1 MKKNKLLRRLTAAL
15 LAAVLTLSIALPVF
29 ASDDSDTIYINSVS
43 DLLSLA
49 KSCAYDQWSVGKT
62 VVLQQDLSLEGM
74 FWAPIPS
81 FSGQFKGN
89 GHTISDLTVSGE
101 YSPAGLFGIVEEK
114 GSIESLSV
122 RGVVS
127 VSDTKDT
134 TTGGIVG
141 INHGTLISCQFTGV
155 VTGDSE
161 VGGIVGR
168 NEAEGTIDHCTARAI
183 VTGKSATG
191 GITGYNLGAI
201 TGCTNV
207 GSINT
212 EYQEASLDTD
222 GFTAKM
228 VDYINSRKAS
238 IDSSDNSGSST
249 TNVATDTGG
258 IAGRSSGMILT
269 SVNTGTI
276 GYEHIGYNV
285 GGIVGRTDGLVSG
298 CVNQGRVLGRKD
310 VGGIAGQA
318 EPYRELDLSKDTI
331 RRLRSELDVLRGLVD
346 DTTGVIENSTT
357 SISNSFN
364 AMTSQMDTAI
374 ATARQLDDQASDYGD
389 EVADEID
396 RASTL
401 LADTLTKLEPVMD
414 TGEDAMTKLAEA
426 TGSLKWA
433 IREMAAEMLMA
444 SRALAKTSDS
454 LDKVSDAAADN
465 RDGLHGISNG
475 IKKLLES
482 INTGDDTAASQAI
495 SGILSA
501 YDSLSPDT
509 KSDQNLKNGIEL
521 LKVANSVAS
530 VFTLGSGLSPAMK
543 AVTAG
548 MGLLRTASLLS
559 NDSDI
564 ARATSQIAS
573 AIGTIST
580 ITTQM
585 GGIVGSAAKAVS
597 AADHP
602 ELASALTK
610 TSDALTGMG
619 SITDDIMGSIKD
631 WVGGLDGADDIKSGI
646 ERLRDAS
653 DKLSDGMDDLSDSI
667 DLLKTDAALTS
678 ATLVHTSVA
687 LGQLQDGLGGLT
699 DMMSQ
704 TRDILHWLNQ
714 QDPIKVP
721 RPSAELT
728 NTKDSLFDAV
738 SGLTDKLEDI
748 NSTMRTSSEQ
758 LTAKMRAVTAQ
769 VSVVS
774 NLMLDAVQEISDPG
788 SKTIYEDESEELIAA
803 QSDGKIENSINRGTI
818 DADMNVGGIA
828 GTMGVENLLDPEE
841 DNKDEGTS
849 LLRTSY
855 TVSAVLIGNTNE
867 GSVTAKKD
875 MVGGIVGQEE
885 LGLVTACE
893 SYGDVTGVNQVGG
906 IAGAASAKLRSNWAK
921 CALSGEKY
929 VGGIVGQG
937 SDSDLTDG
945 SLIAINNR
953 ALVSVLAGQQYVGA
967 ISGGQDGSFV
977 GNLFVS
983 DDLQGIDRLS
993 RAGQAEPV
1001 TYETLLA
1008 QEGLPTA
1015 FRKLNLVFK
1024 ADGHTIKKISF
1035 DYGASF
1041 TEADYPEIP
1050 QKEGYY
1056 AEWST
1061 PVLDALHTDTVVNVE
1076 YTSYIPALGSSV
1088 TRENG
1093 RPVFYVDGFFG
1104 GSNAVQV
1111 TQQDITADVRGVTE
1125 QWLLEFTDDGNET
1138 HQIRYLTTGKA
1149 EGKVYVKQADGS
1161 WQRVET
1167 GSFGSYTTFTVT
1179 GTEVEVAFVPSKLPV
1194 WAFCAGGAALLV
1206 LLLLLVKRIRSK
1218 RGPKGGKP
1226 EKEKAPRKEKKGRK
1240 AAVDASAPAD
1250 ELDTPISETDV
1261 P

>member
-1 MKKNKLLRRLTAAL
+1 MKTSNHLLRRLTAAL
-15 LAAVLTLSIALPVF
+15 LAAVLALSIALPVF
-29 ASDDSDTIYINSVS
+29 ASDDGDTIYINSVS

-49 KSCAYDQWSVGKT
+49 RNCAYDQWSVGKT
-62 VVLQQDLSLEGM
+62 VILQKDLSLEGM
-74 FWAPIPS
+74 LWEPIPS

-89 GHTISDLTVSGE
+89 GHTVSDLTITGQ
-101 YSPAGLFGIVEEK
+101 YSPAGLFGIVEEQ

-127 VSDTKDT
+127 VSDSADT

-168 NEAEGTIDHCTARAI
+168 NESEGTIDHSTARAI
-183 VTGKSATG
+183 VTGKSSTG
-191 GITGYNLGAI
+191 GIAGYNLGAI

-212 EYQEASLDTD
+212 EYPEASLDTD

-228 VDYINSRKAS
+228 VDYINNKMAAA
-238 IDSSDNSGSST
+238 DDDATNSV

-276 GYEHIGYNV
+276 GYEHVGYNV

-331 RRLRSELDVLRGLVD
+331 KRLRSELEVLRGLVD
-346 DTTGVIENSTT
+346 DTTGVVENSTT
-357 SISNSFN
+357 SISNSFS

-374 ATARQLDDQASDYGD
+374 AAARQLDDQASDYGD

-414 TGEDAMTKLAEA
+414 TGEDAMTKLTDA
-426 TGSLKWA
+426 TGNLKWA
-433 IREMAAEMLMA
+433 MREMAAEMLMA
-444 SRALAKTSDS
+444 SNALSKTSKG
-454 LDKVSDAAADN
+454 LDKVSDAADDTQKGLKQIS
-465 RDGLHGISNG
+465 DGLAAL
-475 IKKLLES
+475 IKSL
-482 INTGDDTAASQAI
+482 TDGDDSAASQAI
-495 SGILSA
+495 STILTG
-501 YDSLSPDT
+501 YDSLSAEK
-509 KSDQNLKNGIEL
+509 KSDKYLKNGIEL
-521 LKVANSVAS
+521 LKVANSVAG
-530 VFTLGSGLSPAMK
+530 VFTLGSGVAPAMK

-564 ARATSQIAS
+564 ARATSQIAN
-573 AIGTIST
+573 AVGTIGTIA
-580 ITTQM
+580 TQM
-585 GGIVGSAAKAVS
+585 GGIVGSAAKSAT
-597 AADHP
+597 AADRP
-602 ELASALTK
+602 ELAAALTK
-610 TSDALTGMG
+610 ASDALDGMG
-619 SITDDIMGSIKD
+619 SITDQIMAGIKD
-631 WVGGLDGADDIKSGI
+631 WADRADPEGNIQKGLANLST
-646 ERLRDAS
+646 AS
-653 DKLSDGMDDLSDSI
+653 KQLSDAMDDLSDSL

-678 ATLVHTSVA
+678 ATLAHTSVA
-687 LGQLQDGLGGLT
+687 MGQMQDGLGGLT
-699 DMMSQ
+699 DVMGQ

-738 SGLTDKLEDI
+738 SAINDKMDDI
-748 NSTMRTSSEQ
+748 NSTMRTASNQ
-758 LTAKMRAVTAQ
+758 LTDKMRAVTAQ

-774 NLMLDAVQEISDPG
+774 NLMLDAVEEISDPG
-788 SKTIYEDESEELIAA
+788 SKTIYEDESEDLIAS

-855 TVSAVLIGNTNE
+855 TVSAVLIGNVNE
-867 GSVTAKKD
+867 GSITAKKD

-929 VGGIVGQG
+929 IGGIVGQG
-937 SDSDLTDG
+937 TDSDLTDG

-953 ALVSVLAGQQYVGA
+953 AIVSVLEGQQYVGA
-967 ISGGQDGSFV
+967 VSGGQDGDFY

-993 RAGQAEPV
+993 RVGQAEPV

-1008 QEGLPTA
+1008 QENVPDS
-1015 FRKLNLVFK
+1015 FRKLTLTFK
-1024 ADGHTIKKISF
+1024 ADGHIIKKISF

-1041 TEADYPEIP
+1041 TLADYPEIP
-1050 QKEGYY
+1050 QKNGYY
-1056 AEWST
+1056 AEWSA
-1061 PVLDALHTDTVVNVE
+1061 PVLDQLHTDTVVNVE
-1076 YTSYIPALGSSV
+1076 YTPYIPSLSSSV

-1093 RPVFYVDGFFG
+1093 RPVFFVDGFFG

-1111 TQQDITADVRGVTE
+1111 TQQDITADVHGVTE

-1138 HQIRYLTTGKA
+1138 HQIRYLTPGKA
-1149 EGKVYVKQADGS
+1149 KGKVYVKQADGS
-1161 WQRVET
+1161 WHKVET
-1167 GSFGSYTTFTVT
+1167 GSFGSYTTFTTT
-1179 GTEVEVAFVPSKLPV
+1179 GTEVEVAFVPAKLPV

-1206 LLLLLVKRIRSK
+1206 LLLLLAKRIKSK
-1218 RGPKGGKP
+1218 RGPKGEKP
-1226 EKEKAPRKEKKGRK
+1226 RREKKGK
-1240 AAVDASAPAD
+1240 QPETADAPAE
-1250 ELDTPISETDV
+1250 ELDTPISETDMQ
-1261 P
+1261 

>member
-1 MKKNKLLRRLTAAL
+1 MKTSNHLLRRLTAAL
-15 LAAVLTLSIALPVF
+15 LAAVLALSIALPVF
-29 ASDDSDTIYINSVS
+29 ASDDGDTIYINSVS

-49 KSCAYDQWSVGKT
+49 RNCAYDQWSVGKT
-62 VVLQQDLSLEGM
+62 VILQKDLSLEGM
-74 FWAPIPS
+74 LWEPIPS

-89 GHTISDLTVSGE
+89 GHTISDLTITGQ
-101 YSPAGLFGIVEEK
+101 YSPAGLFGIVEEQ

-127 VSDTKDT
+127 VSDSADT

-141 INHGTLISCQFTGV
+141 VNHGTLINCQFTGV

-168 NEAEGTIDHCTARAI
+168 NESEGTIDHSTARAI
-183 VTGKSATG
+183 VTGKSSTG
-191 GITGYNLGAI
+191 GIAGYNLGAI

-212 EYQEASLDTD
+212 EYPEASLDTD

-228 VDYINSRKAS
+228 VDYINNKMAAA
-238 IDSSDNSGSST
+238 DNDATNSV

-276 GYEHIGYNV
+276 GYEHVGYNV

-331 RRLRSELDVLRGLVD
+331 KRLRSELEVLRGLVD
-346 DTTGVIENSTT
+346 DTTGVVENSTT
-357 SISNSFN
+357 SISNSFS

-374 ATARQLDDQASDYGD
+374 AAARQLDDQASDDGY

-414 TGEDAMTKLAEA
+414 TGEDAMTKLTDA
-426 TGSLKWA
+426 TGNLKWA
-433 IREMAAEMLMA
+433 MREMAAEMLMA
-444 SRALAKTSDS
+444 SRALAKTSDG
-454 LDKVSDAAADN
+454 LDKVSDAAEDG
-465 RDGLHGISNG
+465 RDGMSAISEG
-475 IKKLLES
+475 IKQLLES
-482 INTGDDTAASQAI
+482 VDTGDDSAASQAI
-495 SGILSA
+495 STILTG
-501 YDSLSPDT
+501 YDSLSSDK
-509 KSDQNLKNGIEL
+509 KSDKNLKTGIEL

-530 VFTLGSGLSPAMK
+530 VFTLGSGMAPAMK

-580 ITTQM
+580 IATQM
-585 GGIVGSAAKAVS
+585 GGIVGSAAKSVS
-597 AADHP
+597 ASDHP
-602 ELASALTK
+602 ELAAALTK
-610 TSDALTGMG
+610 ASDALDGMG
-619 SITDDIMGSIKD
+619 SITDGIMDNIKD
-631 WVGGLDGADDIKSGI
+631 WVGNNGGGSIKDGLDQ
-646 ERLRDAS
+646 LRDAS
-653 DKLSDGMDDLSDSI
+653 DKLSDAMDDLSDSL
-667 DLLKTDAALTS
+667 DLLKTDATLTS
-678 ATLVHTSVA
+678 ATLAHTSVA
-687 LGQLQDGLGGLT
+687 LGQMQDGLGGLT
-699 DMMSQ
+699 DMMGQ

-738 SGLTDKLEDI
+738 SSINDKMDDI
-748 NSTMRTSSEQ
+748 NSTMRTASNQ
-758 LTAKMRAVTAQ
+758 LTDKMRAVTAQ

-774 NLMLDAVQEISDPG
+774 NLMLDAVEEISDPG
-788 SKTIYEDESEELIAA
+788 SKTIYEDESEDLIAS

-855 TVSAVLIGNTNE
+855 TVSAVLIGNINE
-867 GSVTAKKD
+867 GSITAKKD
-875 MVGGIVGQEE
+875 MVGGIVGQ
-885 LGLVTACE
+885 GT
-893 SYGDVTGVNQVGG
+893 
-906 IAGAASAKLRSNWAK
+906 
-921 CALSGEKY
+921 
-929 VGGIVGQG
+929 
-937 SDSDLTDG
+937 DSDLTDG

-953 ALVSVLAGQQYVGA
+953 AIVSVLEGQQYVGA
-967 ISGGQDGSFV
+967 VSGGQDGDFY

-993 RAGQAEPV
+993 RVGQAEPV

-1008 QEGLPTA
+1008 QENVPDS
-1015 FRKLNLVFK
+1015 FRKLTLTFK
-1024 ADGHTIKKISF
+1024 ADGHIIKKISF

-1041 TEADYPEIP
+1041 TLDDYPEIP
-1050 QKEGYY
+1050 QKNGYY

-1061 PVLDALHTDTVVNVE
+1061 PVLDQLHTDTVVNVE
-1076 YTSYIPALGSSV
+1076 YTPYIPSLSSSV

-1093 RPVFYVDGFFG
+1093 RPVFFVDGFFG

-1111 TQQDITADVRGVTE
+1111 TQQDITADVHGVTE

-1138 HQIRYLTTGKA
+1138 HQIRYLTPGKA
-1149 EGKVYVKQADGS
+1149 KGKVYVKQADGS
-1161 WQRVET
+1161 WHKVET
-1167 GSFGSYTTFTVT
+1167 GSFGSYTTFTTT
-1179 GTEVEVAFVPSKLPV
+1179 GTEVEVAFVPAKLPV

-1206 LLLLLVKRIRSK
+1206 LLLLLAKRIKSK
-1218 RGPKGGKP
+1218 RGPKGEKP
-1226 EKEKAPRKEKKGRK
+1226 RREKKGK
-1240 AAVDASAPAD
+1240 QPETADAPAE
-1250 ELDTPISETDV
+1250 ELDTPISETDMQ
-1261 P
+1261 

>member
-1 MKKNKLLRRLTAAL
+1 MKTSNHLLRRLTAAL
-15 LAAVLTLSIALPVF
+15 LAAVLALSIALPVF
-29 ASDDSDTIYINSVS
+29 ASDDGDTIYINSVS

-62 VVLQQDLSLEGM
+62 VVLQKDLSLEGM
-74 FWAPIPS
+74 LWEPIPS

-89 GHTISDLTVSGE
+89 GHTISDLTITGE

-127 VSDTKDT
+127 VSDSADT

-141 INHGTLISCQFTGV
+141 INHGTLINCQFTGV

-168 NEAEGTIDHCTARAI
+168 NEAEGTIDHSTARAI
-183 VTGKSATG
+183 VTGKSSTG
-191 GITGYNLGAI
+191 GIAGYNLGAI

-228 VDYINSRKAS
+228 VDYLNNRMSTADNDTTNSV
-238 IDSSDNSGSST
+238 

-269 SVNTGTI
+269 SVNTGTV

-298 CVNQGRVLGRKD
+298 CVNQGHVLGRKD

-331 RRLRSELDVLRGLVD
+331 KRLRSELDVLRGLVD
-346 DTTGVIENSTT
+346 DTTGVVENSTT
-357 SISNSFN
+357 SISNSFS

-374 ATARQLDDQASDYGD
+374 AAARQLDDQASDYGD

-414 TGEDAMTKLAEA
+414 TGEDAMTKLTDA
-426 TGSLKWA
+426 TGNLKWA
-433 IREMAAEMLMA
+433 MREMAAEMLMA
-444 SRALAKTSDS
+444 SSALGKTSS
-454 LDKVSDAAADN
+454 GLDKVSDAASN
-465 RDGLHGISNG
+465 TQKGLKQISDGLAAL
-475 IKKLLES
+475 IKSLTDE
-482 INTGDDTAASQAI
+482 DDSAASQAI
-495 SGILSA
+495 SAILTG
-501 YDSLSPDT
+501 YDSLSAEK
-509 KSDQNLKNGIEL
+509 KSDKYLKNGIEL
-521 LKVANSVAS
+521 LKVANSVAG
-530 VFTLGSGLSPAMK
+530 VFTLGSGVAPAMK

-580 ITTQM
+580 IATQM

-597 AADHP
+597 ASDHP
-602 ELASALTK
+602 ELAAALTK
-610 TSDALTGMG
+610 TSDALDGMG
-619 SITDDIMGSIKD
+619 SITDGIMDNIKE
-631 WVGGLDGADDIKSGI
+631 WIGGMDGGDDIQGGVEQLSTAAK
-646 ERLRDAS
+646 E
-653 DKLSDGMDDLSDSI
+653 LSDAMDDLSDSLE
-667 DLLKTDAALTS
+667 LLRTDAALTS
-678 ATLVHTSVA
+678 ATLAHTSVA
-687 LGQLQDGLGGLT
+687 LGQMQDGLGGLT
-699 DMMSQ
+699 DMMGQ

-738 SGLTDKLEDI
+738 SAINDKMDDI
-748 NSTMRTSSEQ
+748 NSTMRTASNH
-758 LTAKMRAVTAQ
+758 LTDKIRAVTAQ
-769 VSVVS
+769 ANVVS
-774 NLMLDAVQEISDPG
+774 NLMLDAVEEISDPG
-788 SKTIYEDESEELIAA
+788 SKTIYEDESEDLIAS
-803 QSDGKIENSINRGTI
+803 QSDGKIENSINRGSI

-855 TVSAVLIGNTNE
+855 TVSAVLIGNVND
-867 GSVTAKKD
+867 GSITAKKD

-929 VGGIVGQG
+929 IGGIVGQG
-937 SDSDLTDG
+937 TDSDLTDG

-953 ALVSVLAGQQYVGA
+953 AIVSVLEGQQYVGA
-967 ISGGQDGSFV
+967 VSGGQDGDFY
-977 GNLFVS
+977 GNIFVS

-993 RAGQAEPV
+993 RVGQAEPV

-1008 QEGLPTA
+1008 QENVPDS
-1015 FRKLNLVFK
+1015 FRKLNLTFK
-1024 ADGHTIKKISF
+1024 ADGHIIKKISF

-1041 TEADYPEIP
+1041 TLADYPEIP
-1050 QKEGYY
+1050 RKDGYY
-1056 AEWST
+1056 AEWSA
-1061 PVLDALHTDTVVNVE
+1061 PVLDQLHTDTVVNVV
-1076 YTSYIPALGSSV
+1076 YTPYIPSLSSSV

-1093 RPVFYVDGFFG
+1093 RPVFFVDGFFG

-1111 TQQDITADVRGVTE
+1111 TQQDITADVHGVTE

-1138 HQIRYLTTGKA
+1138 HQIRYLTPGKA
-1149 EGKVYVKQADGS
+1149 KGKVYVKQDDGS
-1161 WQRVET
+1161 WHKVET
-1167 GSFGSYTTFTVT
+1167 GSFGSYTTFTTT
-1179 GTEVEVAFVPSKLPV
+1179 GTEVEVAFVPAKLPV

-1206 LLLLLVKRIRSK
+1206 LLLLLAKRIKSK
-1218 RGPKGGKP
+1218 RGPKGEKP
-1226 EKEKAPRKEKKGRK
+1226 RREKKGK
-1240 AAVDASAPAD
+1240 KPETADTPAD
-1250 ELDTPISETDV
+1250 ELDTPISETDMQ
-1261 P
+1261 

>member
-1 MKKNKLLRRLTAAL
+1 
-15 LAAVLTLSIALPVF
+15 
-29 ASDDSDTIYINSVS
+29 
-43 DLLSLA
+43 
-49 KSCAYDQWSVGKT
+49 
-62 VVLQQDLSLEGM
+62 
-74 FWAPIPS
+74 
-81 FSGQFKGN
+81 
-89 GHTISDLTVSGE
+89 
-101 YSPAGLFGIVEEK
+101 
-114 GSIESLSV
+114 
-122 RGVVS
+122 
-127 VSDTKDT
+127 
-134 TTGGIVG
+134 
-141 INHGTLISCQFTGV
+141 
-155 VTGDSE
+155 
-161 VGGIVGR
+161 
-168 NEAEGTIDHCTARAI
+168 
-183 VTGKSATG
+183 
-191 GITGYNLGAI
+191 
-201 TGCTNV
+201 
-207 GSINT
+207 
-212 EYQEASLDTD
+212 
-222 GFTAKM
+222 
-228 VDYINSRKAS
+228 
-238 IDSSDNSGSST
+238 
-249 TNVATDTGG
+249 
-258 IAGRSSGMILT
+258 MILT
-269 SVNTGTI
+269 SVNTGTV

-298 CVNQGRVLGRKD
+298 CVNQGHVLGRKD

-331 RRLRSELDVLRGLVD
+331 KRLRSELDVLRGLVD
-346 DTTGVIENSTT
+346 DTTGVVENSTT
-357 SISNSFN
+357 SISNSFS

-374 ATARQLDDQASDYGD
+374 AAARQLDDQASDYGD

-414 TGEDAMTKLAEA
+414 TGEDAMTKLTDA
-426 TGSLKWA
+426 TGNLKWA
-433 IREMAAEMLMA
+433 MREMAAEMLMA
-444 SRALAKTSDS
+444 SSALSKTSDG
-454 LDKVSDAAADN
+454 LGKVSDAAEDG
-465 RDGLHGISNG
+465 RDGMSAISEG
-475 IKKLLES
+475 IKQLLES
-482 INTGDDTAASQAI
+482 VDTGDDSAASQAI

-501 YDSLSPDT
+501 YDSLSSDK
-509 KSDQNLKNGIEL
+509 KSDKNLKTGIEL

-530 VFTLGSGLSPAMK
+530 VFTLGSGMAPAMK

-580 ITTQM
+580 IATQM
-585 GGIVGSAAKAVS
+585 GGIVGSAAKSVS
-597 AADHP
+597 ASDHP
-602 ELASALTK
+602 ELAAALTK
-610 TSDALTGMG
+610 ASDALDGMG
-619 SITDDIMGSIKD
+619 SITDDIMDNIKD
-631 WVGGLDGADDIKSGI
+631 WVGNNGGGSIKDGLDQLS
-646 ERLRDAS
+646 DAS
-653 DKLSDGMDDLSDSI
+653 DKLSDAMDDLSDSL
-667 DLLKTDAALTS
+667 DLLKTDAALIS
-678 ATLVHTSVA
+678 ATLAHTSVA
-687 LGQLQDGLGGLT
+687 MGQMQDGLGGLT
-699 DMMSQ
+699 DMMGQ

-738 SGLTDKLEDI
+738 SSINDKMNDI
-748 NSTMRTSSEQ
+748 NSTMRTASNQ
-758 LTAKMRAVTAQ
+758 LTDKMRAVTAQ

-774 NLMLDAVQEISDPG
+774 NLMLDAVEEISDPG
-788 SKTIYEDESEELIAA
+788 SKTIYEDESEDLIAS

-855 TVSAVLIGNTNE
+855 TVSAVLTGNINE
-867 GSVTAKKD
+867 GSITAKKD

-906 IAGAASAKLRSNWAK
+906 VAGAASAKLRSNWAK

-929 VGGIVGQG
+929 IGGIVGQG
-937 SDSDLTDG
+937 TDSDLTDG

-953 ALVSVLAGQQYVGA
+953 AIVSVLEGQQYVGA
-967 ISGGQDGSFV
+967 VSGGQDGDFY

-993 RAGQAEPV
+993 RVGQAEPV

-1008 QEGLPTA
+1008 QENVPDS
-1015 FRKLNLVFK
+1015 FRKLTLTFK
-1024 ADGHTIKKISF
+1024 ADGHIIKKISF

-1041 TEADYPEIP
+1041 TLDDYPEIP
-1050 QKEGYY
+1050 QKNGYY

-1061 PVLDALHTDTVVNVE
+1061 PVLDQLHTDTVVNVE
-1076 YTSYIPALGSSV
+1076 YTPYIPSLSSSV

-1093 RPVFYVDGFFG
+1093 RPVFFVDGFFG

-1111 TQQDITADVRGVTE
+1111 TQQDITADVHGVTE

-1138 HQIRYLTTGKA
+1138 HQIRYLTPGKA
-1149 EGKVYVKQADGS
+1149 KGKVYVKQADGS
-1161 WQRVET
+1161 WHKVET
-1167 GSFGSYTTFTVT
+1167 GSFGSYTTFTTT
-1179 GTEVEVAFVPSKLPV
+1179 GTEVEVAFVPAKLPI

-1206 LLLLLVKRIRSK
+1206 LLLLLAKRIKSK
-1218 RGPKGGKP
+1218 RGPKGEKP
-1226 EKEKAPRKEKKGRK
+1226 RREKKDK
-1240 AAVDASAPAD
+1240 QPETANAPAD
-1250 ELDTPISETDV
+1250 ELDTPISETDMQ
-1261 P
+1261 

>member
-1 MKKNKLLRRLTAAL
+1 MKTSNHLLRRLTAAL
-15 LAAVLTLSIALPVF
+15 LAAVLALSIALPVF
-29 ASDDSDTIYINSVS
+29 ASDDGDTIYINSVS

-49 KSCAYDQWSVGKT
+49 RNCAYDQWSVGKT
-62 VVLQQDLSLEGM
+62 VILQKDLSLEGM
-74 FWAPIPS
+74 LWEPIPS
-81 FSGQFKGN
+81 FSGQFKGS
-89 GHTISDLTVSGE
+89 GHTISDLTITGQ
-101 YSPAGLFGIVEEK
+101 YSPAGLFGIVEEQ

-127 VSDTKDT
+127 VSDSADT

-168 NEAEGTIDHCTARAI
+168 NESEGTIDHSTARAI
-183 VTGKSATG
+183 VTGKSSTG
-191 GITGYNLGAI
+191 GIAGYNLGAI

-228 VDYINSRKAS
+228 VDQINNKMAAA
-238 IDSSDNSGSST
+238 DDDATNSV

-269 SVNTGTI
+269 SVNTGNI
-276 GYEHIGYNV
+276 GYEHVGYNV

-298 CVNQGRVLGRKD
+298 CVNQGCVLGRKD

-331 RRLRSELDVLRGLVD
+331 KRLRSELEVLRGLVD
-346 DTTGVIENSTT
+346 DTTGVVENSTT
-357 SISNSFN
+357 SISNSVS

-374 ATARQLDDQASDYGD
+374 AAARQLDEQASDYGD

-414 TGEDAMTKLAEA
+414 TGEDAMTKLTDA
-426 TGSLKWA
+426 TGNLKWA
-433 IREMAAEMLMA
+433 MREMAAEMLMA
-444 SRALAKTSDS
+444 SRALGKTSS
-454 LDKVSDAAADN
+454 GLDKVSDAADDTQKGLKQIS
-465 RDGLHGISNG
+465 DGLAAL
-475 IKKLLES
+475 IKSL
-482 INTGDDTAASQAI
+482 TDGDDSAASQAI
-495 SGILSA
+495 STILTG
-501 YDSLSPDT
+501 YDSLSAEK
-509 KSDQNLKNGIEL
+509 KSDKYLKNGIEL
-521 LKVANSVAS
+521 LKVANSVAG
-530 VFTLGSGLSPAMK
+530 VFTLGSGVAPAMK

-580 ITTQM
+580 IATQM

-597 AADHP
+597 VSDHP
-602 ELASALTK
+602 ELAAALTK
-610 TSDALTGMG
+610 TSNALDDMG
-619 SITDDIMGSIKD
+619 GITDDIKEWI
-631 WVGGLDGADDIKSGI
+631 GGMAGGDDIQGGVEQLSTAAK
-646 ERLRDAS
+646 E
-653 DKLSDGMDDLSDSI
+653 LSDAMDDLSDSLG
-667 DLLKTDAALTS
+667 LLRTDATLTS
-678 ATLVHTSVA
+678 ATLAHTSVA
-687 LGQLQDGLGGLT
+687 LGQMQDGLDGLT
-699 DMMSQ
+699 DMFGQ

-714 QDPIKVP
+714 QDPIKAP

-738 SGLTDKLEDI
+738 SAINDKMDDI
-748 NSTMRTSSEQ
+748 NSTMRTASNQ
-758 LTAKMRAVTAQ
+758 LTDKMRAVTAQ

-774 NLMLDAVQEISDPG
+774 NLMLDAVEEISDPG
-788 SKTIYEDESEELIAA
+788 SKTIYEDESEDLIAS

-841 DNKDEGTS
+841 DNKDDGTS

-855 TVSAVLIGNTNE
+855 TVSAVLIGNINE
-867 GSVTAKKD
+867 GSITAKKD

-929 VGGIVGQG
+929 IGGIVGQG
-937 SDSDLTDG
+937 TDSDLTDG
-945 SLIAINNR
+945 SFIAINNR
-953 ALVSVLAGQQYVGA
+953 AIVSVLEGRQYVGA
-967 ISGGQDGSFV
+967 VSGGQDGDFY

-993 RAGQAEPV
+993 RVGQAEPV

-1008 QEGLPTA
+1008 QENVPDS
-1015 FRKLNLVFK
+1015 FRKLTLTFK
-1024 ADGHTIKKISF
+1024 ADGHIIKKISF

-1041 TEADYPEIP
+1041 TLADYPEIP
-1050 QKEGYY
+1050 QKNGYY
-1056 AEWST
+1056 AEWSA
-1061 PVLDALHTDTVVNVE
+1061 PVLDQLHTDTVVNVE
-1076 YTSYIPALGSSV
+1076 YTPYIPSLSSSV

-1093 RPVFYVDGFFG
+1093 RPVFFVDGFFG

-1111 TQQDITADVRGVTE
+1111 TQQDITADVHGVTE

-1138 HQIRYLTTGKA
+1138 HQIRYLTPGKA
-1149 EGKVYVKQADGS
+1149 KGKVYVKQADGS
-1161 WQRVET
+1161 WHKVET
-1167 GSFGSYTTFTVT
+1167 GSFGSYTTFTTT
-1179 GTEVEVAFVPSKLPV
+1179 GTEVEVAFVPAKLPV

-1206 LLLLLVKRIRSK
+1206 LLLLLAKRIKSK
-1218 RGPKGGKP
+1218 HGPKGEKP
-1226 EKEKAPRKEKKGRK
+1226 RREKKGK
-1240 AAVDASAPAD
+1240 QPETADAPAD
-1250 ELDTPISETDV
+1250 ELDTPISETDMQ
-1261 P
+1261 

>member
-1 MKKNKLLRRLTAAL
+1 MKTSNHLLRRLTAAL
-15 LAAVLTLSIALPVF
+15 LAAVLALSIALPVF
-29 ASDDSDTIYINSVS
+29 ASDDGDTIYINSVS
-43 DLLSLA
+43 DLISLA

-62 VVLQQDLSLEGM
+62 VVLQKDLSLEGM
-74 FWAPIPS
+74 LWEPIPS

-89 GHTISDLTVSGE
+89 GHTISDLTITGE
-101 YSPAGLFGIVEEK
+101 CSPAGLFGIVEEK

-127 VSDTKDT
+127 VSDSADT

-141 INHGTLISCQFTGV
+141 INHGTLINCQFTGV

-168 NEAEGTIDHCTARAI
+168 NEAEGTIDHSTARAI
-183 VTGKSATG
+183 VTGKSSTG
-191 GITGYNLGAI
+191 GIAGYNLGAI

-228 VDYINSRKAS
+228 VDHINNKMAAA
-238 IDSSDNSGSST
+238 DDDATNSV

-269 SVNTGTI
+269 SVNTGTV

-298 CVNQGRVLGRKD
+298 CVNQGHVLGRKD

-331 RRLRSELDVLRGLVD
+331 KRLRSELDVLRGLVD
-346 DTTGVIENSTT
+346 DTTGVVENSTT
-357 SISNSFN
+357 SISNSFS

-374 ATARQLDDQASDYGD
+374 AAARQLDDQASDYGD

-414 TGEDAMTKLAEA
+414 TGEDAMTKLTDA
-426 TGSLKWA
+426 TGNLKWA
-433 IREMAAEMLMA
+433 MREMAAEMLMA
-444 SRALAKTSDS
+444 SSALGKTSAG
-454 LDKVSDAAADN
+454 LDKVSDAAGDTQKGLKQIS
-465 RDGLHGISNG
+465 DGLAAL
-475 IKKLLES
+475 IKSLTDE
-482 INTGDDTAASQAI
+482 DDSAASQAI
-495 SGILSA
+495 SAILTG
-501 YDSLSPDT
+501 YDSLSAEK
-509 KSDQNLKNGIEL
+509 KSDKYLKNGIEL
-521 LKVANSVAS
+521 LKVANSVAG
-530 VFTLGSGLSPAMK
+530 VFTLGSGVAPAMK

-580 ITTQM
+580 IATQM

-597 AADHP
+597 ASDHP
-602 ELASALTK
+602 ELAAALTK
-610 TSDALTGMG
+610 TSNALDGMG
-619 SITDDIMGSIKD
+619 SITDGIMDNIKE
-631 WVGGLDGADDIKSGI
+631 WIGGMDGGDDIQGGVEQLSTAAK
-646 ERLRDAS
+646 E
-653 DKLSDGMDDLSDSI
+653 LSDAMDDLSDSLE
-667 DLLKTDAALTS
+667 LLRTDAALTS
-678 ATLVHTSVA
+678 ATLAHTSVA
-687 LGQLQDGLGGLT
+687 LGQMQDGLDGLT
-699 DMMSQ
+699 DVFGQ

-738 SGLTDKLEDI
+738 SAINDKMDDI
-748 NSTMRTSSEQ
+748 NSTMRTASNQ
-758 LTAKMRAVTAQ
+758 LTDKMRAVTAQ

-774 NLMLDAVQEISDPG
+774 NLMLDAVEEISDPG
-788 SKTIYEDESEELIAA
+788 SKTIYEDESEDLIAS
-803 QSDGKIENSINRGTI
+803 QSDGKIENSINRGSI

-855 TVSAVLIGNTNE
+855 TVSAVLIGNVNE
-867 GSVTAKKD
+867 GSITAKKD

-929 VGGIVGQG
+929 IGGIVGQG
-937 SDSDLTDG
+937 TDSDLTDG

-953 ALVSVLAGQQYVGA
+953 AIVSVLEGQQYVGA
-967 ISGGQDGSFV
+967 VSGGQDGDFY
-977 GNLFVS
+977 GNIFVS

-993 RAGQAEPV
+993 RVGQAEPV

-1008 QEGLPTA
+1008 QENVPDS
-1015 FRKLNLVFK
+1015 FRKLNLTFK
-1024 ADGHTIKKISF
+1024 ADGHIIKKISF

-1041 TEADYPEIP
+1041 TLADYPEIP
-1050 QKEGYY
+1050 RKDGYY
-1056 AEWST
+1056 AEWSA
-1061 PVLDALHTDTVVNVE
+1061 PVLDQLHTDTVVNVV
-1076 YTSYIPALGSSV
+1076 YTPYIPSLSSSV

-1093 RPVFYVDGFFG
+1093 RPVFFVDGFFG

-1111 TQQDITADVRGVTE
+1111 TQQDITADVHGVTE

-1138 HQIRYLTTGKA
+1138 HQIRYLTPGKA
-1149 EGKVYVKQADGS
+1149 KGKVYVKQADGS
-1161 WQRVET
+1161 WHKVET
-1167 GSFGSYTTFTVT
+1167 GSFGSYTTFTTT
-1179 GTEVEVAFVPSKLPV
+1179 GTEVEVAFVPAKLQV

-1206 LLLLLVKRIRSK
+1206 LLLLLAKRIKSK
-1218 RGPKGGKP
+1218 RGPKGEKP
-1226 EKEKAPRKEKKGRK
+1226 RREKKGK
-1240 AAVDASAPAD
+1240 QPETADAPAD
-1250 ELDTPISETDV
+1250 ELDTPISETDMQ
-1261 P
+1261 

>member
-1 MKKNKLLRRLTAAL
+1 MKTSNHLLRRLTAAL
-15 LAAVLTLSIALPVF
+15 LAAVLALSIALPVF
-29 ASDDSDTIYINSVS
+29 ASDDGDTIYINSVS

-62 VVLQQDLSLEGM
+62 VVLQKDLSLEGM
-74 FWAPIPS
+74 LWEPIPS

-89 GHTISDLTVSGE
+89 GHTISDLTITGE

-127 VSDTKDT
+127 VSDSADT

-141 INHGTLISCQFTGV
+141 INHGTLINCQFTGV

-168 NEAEGTIDHCTARAI
+168 NESEGTIDHSTARAI
-183 VTGKSATG
+183 VTGKSSTG
-191 GITGYNLGAI
+191 GIAGYNLGAI

-228 VDYINSRKAS
+228 VDHINNRMSAA
-238 IDSSDNSGSST
+238 DNDTTNSV

-269 SVNTGTI
+269 SVNTGTV

-298 CVNQGRVLGRKD
+298 CVNQGHVLGRKD

-331 RRLRSELDVLRGLVD
+331 KRLRSELEVLRGLVD
-346 DTTGVIENSTT
+346 DTTGVVENSTT
-357 SISNSFN
+357 SISNSFS

-374 ATARQLDDQASDYGD
+374 AAARQLDDQASDYGD

-414 TGEDAMTKLAEA
+414 TGEDAMTKLTDA
-426 TGSLKWA
+426 TGNLKWA
-433 IREMAAEMLMA
+433 MREMAAEMLMA
-444 SRALAKTSDS
+444 SSALGKTSAG
-454 LDKVSDAAADN
+454 LDKVSDAASDTQKGLKQIS
-465 RDGLHGISNG
+465 DGLAAL
-475 IKKLLES
+475 IKSLTDE
-482 INTGDDTAASQAI
+482 DDSAASQAI
-495 SGILSA
+495 SAILTG
-501 YDSLSPDT
+501 YDSLSAEK
-509 KSDQNLKNGIEL
+509 KSDKYLKNGIEL
-521 LKVANSVAS
+521 LKVANSVAG
-530 VFTLGSGLSPAMK
+530 VFTLGSGVAPAMK

-580 ITTQM
+580 IATQM

-597 AADHP
+597 ASDHP
-602 ELASALTK
+602 ELAAALTK
-610 TSDALTGMG
+610 TSNALDGMG
-619 SITDDIMGSIKD
+619 SITDGIMDNIKE
-631 WVGGLDGADDIKSGI
+631 WIGGMDGGDDIQGGVEQLSTAAK
-646 ERLRDAS
+646 E
-653 DKLSDGMDDLSDSI
+653 LSDAMDDLSDSLE
-667 DLLKTDAALTS
+667 LLRTDAALTS
-678 ATLVHTSVA
+678 ATLAHTSVA
-687 LGQLQDGLGGLT
+687 LGQMQDGLGGLT
-699 DMMSQ
+699 DMMGQ

-738 SGLTDKLEDI
+738 SAINDKMDDI
-748 NSTMRTSSEQ
+748 NSTMRTASNQ
-758 LTAKMRAVTAQ
+758 LTDKMRAVTAQ
-769 VSVVS
+769 VSIVS
-774 NLMLDAVQEISDPG
+774 NLMLDAVEEISDPG
-788 SKTIYEDESEELIAA
+788 SKTIYEDESEDLIAS
-803 QSDGKIENSINRGTI
+803 QSDGKIENSINRGSI

-855 TVSAVLIGNTNE
+855 TVSAVLIGNVNE
-867 GSVTAKKD
+867 GSITAKKD

-929 VGGIVGQG
+929 IGGIVGQG
-937 SDSDLTDG
+937 TDSDLTDG

-953 ALVSVLAGQQYVGA
+953 AIVSVLEGQQYVGA
-967 ISGGQDGSFV
+967 VSGGQDGDFY
-977 GNLFVS
+977 GNIFVS

-993 RAGQAEPV
+993 RVGQAEPV

-1008 QEGLPTA
+1008 QENVPDS
-1015 FRKLNLVFK
+1015 FRKLNLTFK
-1024 ADGHTIKKISF
+1024 ADGRIIKKISF

-1041 TEADYPEIP
+1041 TLADYPEIP
-1050 QKEGYY
+1050 RKDGYY
-1056 AEWST
+1056 AEWSA
-1061 PVLDALHTDTVVNVE
+1061 PVLDQLHTDTVVNVE
-1076 YTSYIPALGSSV
+1076 YTPYIPSLSSSV

-1093 RPVFYVDGFFG
+1093 RPVFFVDGFFG

-1111 TQQDITADVRGVTE
+1111 TQQDITADVHGVTE

-1138 HQIRYLTTGKA
+1138 HQIRYLTPGKA
-1149 EGKVYVKQADGS
+1149 KGKVYVKQDDGS
-1161 WQRVET
+1161 WHKVET
-1167 GSFGSYTTFTVT
+1167 GSFGSYTTFTTT
-1179 GTEVEVAFVPSKLPV
+1179 GTEVEVAFVPAKLPI

-1206 LLLLLVKRIRSK
+1206 LLLLLAKRIKSK
-1218 RGPKGGKP
+1218 HGPKG
-1226 EKEKAPRKEKKGRK
+1226 EKPRKEKKGK
-1240 AAVDASAPAD
+1240 QPETADTSAD
-1250 ELDTPISETDV
+1250 ELDTPISETDMQ
-1261 P
+1261 

>member
-1 MKKNKLLRRLTAAL
+1 MKTSNHLLRRLTAAL
-15 LAAVLTLSIALPVF
+15 LAAVLALSIALPVF
-29 ASDDSDTIYINSVS
+29 ASDDGDTIYINSVS

-62 VVLQQDLSLEGM
+62 VVLQKDLSLEGM
-74 FWAPIPS
+74 LWEPIPS

-89 GHTISDLTVSGE
+89 GHTISDLTITGE

-127 VSDTKDT
+127 VSDSADT

-141 INHGTLISCQFTGV
+141 INHGTLINCQFTGV

-168 NEAEGTIDHCTARAI
+168 NESEGTIDHSTARAI
-183 VTGKSATG
+183 VTGKSSTG
-191 GITGYNLGAI
+191 GIAGYNLGAI

-228 VDYINSRKAS
+228 VDHINNRMSTA
-238 IDSSDNSGSST
+238 DNDTTNSV

-269 SVNTGTI
+269 SVNTGTV

-298 CVNQGRVLGRKD
+298 CVNQGHVLGRKD

-331 RRLRSELDVLRGLVD
+331 KRLRSELDVLRGLVD
-346 DTTGVIENSTT
+346 DTTGVVENSTT
-357 SISNSFN
+357 SISNSFS

-374 ATARQLDDQASDYGD
+374 AAARQLDDQASDYGD

-414 TGEDAMTKLAEA
+414 TGEDAMTKLTDA
-426 TGSLKWA
+426 TGNLKWA
-433 IREMAAEMLMA
+433 MREMAAEMLMA
-444 SRALAKTSDS
+444 SSALGKTSS
-454 LDKVSDAAADN
+454 GLDKVSDAASDTQKGLKQIS
-465 RDGLHGISNG
+465 DGLAAL
-475 IKKLLES
+475 IKSLTDE
-482 INTGDDTAASQAI
+482 DDSAASQAI
-495 SGILSA
+495 SAILTG
-501 YDSLSPDT
+501 YDSLSAEK
-509 KSDQNLKNGIEL
+509 KSDKYLKNGIEL
-521 LKVANSVAS
+521 LKVANSVAG
-530 VFTLGSGLSPAMK
+530 VFTLGSGVAPAMK

-580 ITTQM
+580 IATQM

-597 AADHP
+597 ASDHP
-602 ELASALTK
+602 ELAAALTK
-610 TSDALTGMG
+610 TSNALDGMG
-619 SITDDIMGSIKD
+619 SITDGIMDNIKE
-631 WVGGLDGADDIKSGI
+631 WIGGMDGGDDIQGGVEQLSTAAK
-646 ERLRDAS
+646 E
-653 DKLSDGMDDLSDSI
+653 LSDAMDDLSDSLE
-667 DLLKTDAALTS
+667 LLRTDAALTS
-678 ATLVHTSVA
+678 ATLAHTSVA
-687 LGQLQDGLGGLT
+687 LGQMQDGLDGLT
-699 DMMSQ
+699 DVFGQ

-738 SGLTDKLEDI
+738 SAINDKMDDI
-748 NSTMRTSSEQ
+748 NSTMRTASNQ
-758 LTAKMRAVTAQ
+758 LTDKIRAVTAQ
-769 VSVVS
+769 ANVVS
-774 NLMLDAVQEISDPG
+774 NLMLDAVEEISDPG
-788 SKTIYEDESEELIAA
+788 SKTIYEDESEDLIAS
-803 QSDGKIENSINRGTI
+803 QSDGKIENSINRGSI

-855 TVSAVLIGNTNE
+855 TVSAVLIGNVNE
-867 GSVTAKKD
+867 GSITAKKD

-929 VGGIVGQG
+929 IGGIVGQG
-937 SDSDLTDG
+937 TDSDLTDG

-953 ALVSVLAGQQYVGA
+953 AIVSVLEGQQYVGA
-967 ISGGQDGSFV
+967 VSGGQDGDFY

-993 RAGQAEPV
+993 RVGQAEPV

-1008 QEGLPTA
+1008 QENVPDS
-1015 FRKLNLVFK
+1015 FRKLNLTFK
-1024 ADGHTIKKISF
+1024 ADGHIIKKISF

-1041 TEADYPEIP
+1041 TLADYPEIP
-1050 QKEGYY
+1050 RKDGYY
-1056 AEWST
+1056 AEWSA
-1061 PVLDALHTDTVVNVE
+1061 PVLDQLHTDTVVNVV
-1076 YTSYIPALGSSV
+1076 YTPYIPSLSSSV

-1093 RPVFYVDGFFG
+1093 RPVFFVDGFFG

-1111 TQQDITADVRGVTE
+1111 TKQDITADVHGVTE

-1138 HQIRYLTTGKA
+1138 HQIRYLTPGKA
-1149 EGKVYVKQADGS
+1149 KGKVYVKQADGS
-1161 WQRVET
+1161 WHKVET
-1167 GSFGSYTTFTVT
+1167 GSFGSYTTFTTT
-1179 GTEVEVAFVPSKLPV
+1179 GTEVEVAFVPAKLPV

-1206 LLLLLVKRIRSK
+1206 LLLLLVKRIKSK
-1218 RGPKGGKP
+1218 RGPKG
-1226 EKEKAPRKEKKGRK
+1226 EKPRKEKKGK
-1240 AAVDASAPAD
+1240 QPETADTPAN
-1250 ELDTPISETDV
+1250 ELDTPISETDMQ
-1261 P
+1261 

>member
-1 MKKNKLLRRLTAAL
+1 MKTSNHLLRRLTAAL
-15 LAAVLTLSIALPVF
+15 LAAVLALSIALPVF
-29 ASDDSDTIYINSVS
+29 ASDDGDTIYINSVS

-49 KSCAYDQWSVGKT
+49 RSCAYDQWSVGKT
-62 VVLQQDLSLEGM
+62 VILQKDLSLEGM
-74 FWAPIPS
+74 LWEPIPS

-89 GHTISDLTVSGE
+89 GHTISDLTITGR
-101 YSPAGLFGIVEEK
+101 YSPAGLFGIVEEQ

-127 VSDTKDT
+127 VSDSADT

-168 NEAEGTIDHCTARAI
+168 NESEGTIDHSTARAI
-183 VTGKSATG
+183 VTGKSSTG
-191 GITGYNLGAI
+191 GIAGYNLGAI

-228 VDYINSRKAS
+228 VDQINNKMAAA
-238 IDSSDNSGSST
+238 DDDATNSV

-269 SVNTGTI
+269 SVNTGNI
-276 GYEHIGYNV
+276 GYEHVGYNV

-298 CVNQGRVLGRKD
+298 CVNQGCVLGRKD

-331 RRLRSELDVLRGLVD
+331 KRLRSELEVLRGLVD
-346 DTTGVIENSTT
+346 DTTGVVENSTT
-357 SISNSFN
+357 SISNSVS

-374 ATARQLDDQASDYGD
+374 AAARQLDDQASDYGD

-414 TGEDAMTKLAEA
+414 TGEDAMTKLTDA
-426 TGSLKWA
+426 TGNLKWA
-433 IREMAAEMLMA
+433 MREMAAEMLMA
-444 SRALAKTSDS
+444 SSALGKTSDG
-454 LDKVSDAAADN
+454 LGKVSDAADDTQKGLKQIS
-465 RDGLHGISNG
+465 DGLAAL
-475 IKKLLES
+475 IKSL
-482 INTGDDTAASQAI
+482 TDGDDSAASQAI
-495 SGILSA
+495 STILTG
-501 YDSLSPDT
+501 YDSLSAEK
-509 KSDQNLKNGIEL
+509 KSDKYLKNGIEL
-521 LKVANSVAS
+521 LKVANSVAG
-530 VFTLGSGLSPAMK
+530 VFTLGSGVAPAMK

-580 ITTQM
+580 IATQM

-597 AADHP
+597 ASDHP
-602 ELASALTK
+602 ELAAALTK
-610 TSDALTGMG
+610 TSNALDDMG
-619 SITDDIMGSIKD
+619 GITDDIMNNIKE
-631 WVGGLDGADDIKSGI
+631 WIGGMVGGDDIQGGVEQLSTAAK
-646 ERLRDAS
+646 E
-653 DKLSDGMDDLSDSI
+653 LSDAMDDLSDSLG
-667 DLLKTDAALTS
+667 LLRTDAALTS
-678 ATLVHTSVA
+678 ATLAHTSVA
-687 LGQLQDGLGGLT
+687 LGQMQDGLGGLT
-699 DMMSQ
+699 DMMGQ

-738 SGLTDKLEDI
+738 SAINDKMDDI
-748 NSTMRTSSEQ
+748 NSTMRTASNQ
-758 LTAKMRAVTAQ
+758 LTDKMHAVTAQ

-774 NLMLDAVQEISDPG
+774 NLMLDAVEEISDPG
-788 SKTIYEDESEELIAA
+788 SKTIYEDESEDLIAS
-803 QSDGKIENSINRGTI
+803 QSDGKIENSINRGSI

-855 TVSAVLIGNTNE
+855 TVSAVLIGNINE
-867 GSVTAKKD
+867 GSITAKKD

-929 VGGIVGQG
+929 IGGIVGQG
-937 SDSDLTDG
+937 TDSDLTDG

-953 ALVSVLAGQQYVGA
+953 AIVSVLEGRQYVGA
-967 ISGGQDGSFV
+967 VSGGQDGDFY

-993 RAGQAEPV
+993 RVGQAEPV

-1008 QEGLPTA
+1008 QENVPDS
-1015 FRKLNLVFK
+1015 FRKLTLTFK
-1024 ADGHTIKKISF
+1024 ADGHIIKKISF

-1041 TEADYPEIP
+1041 TLADYPEIP
-1050 QKEGYY
+1050 QKNGYY
-1056 AEWST
+1056 AEWSA
-1061 PVLDALHTDTVVNVE
+1061 PVLDQLHTDTVVNVE
-1076 YTSYIPALGSSV
+1076 YTPYIPSLSSSV

-1093 RPVFYVDGFFG
+1093 RPVFFVDGFFG

-1111 TQQDITADVRGVTE
+1111 TQQDITADVHGVTE

-1138 HQIRYLTTGKA
+1138 HQIRYLTPGKA
-1149 EGKVYVKQADGS
+1149 KGKVYVKQADGS
-1161 WQRVET
+1161 WHKVET
-1167 GSFGSYTTFTVT
+1167 GSFGSYTTFTTT
-1179 GTEVEVAFVPSKLPV
+1179 GTEVEVAFVPAKLPV

-1206 LLLLLVKRIRSK
+1206 LLLLLAKRIKSK
-1218 RGPKGGKP
+1218 RGPKGEKPRRERKGKQP
-1226 EKEKAPRKEKKGRK
+1226 ETA
-1240 AAVDASAPAD
+1240 DAPAD
-1250 ELDTPISETDV
+1250 ELDTPISETDMQ
-1261 P
+1261 